1 MANYKITPITTIEA
15 LTAYRKAWDAL
26 AEMDQRDGFFR
37 SWDWQVFW
45 FKHFSPANSLFT
57 LIVTEDDE
65 VTAIVPMAFY
75 KIRILPK
82 LYCTV
87 LGFMG
92 REIVT
97 GDYLD
102 ILCESRDK
110 QSILSLVVSWLLA
123 QKMNFSLLLF
133 GEVLVTEPVR
143 ESGKKLL
150 CGHPVRQQ
158 ESRVCPYITLPL
170 NYNDYLQ
177 GLSKKFR
184 SNVRYY
190 TKKILESLGGQIT
203 VASEGEQIIDGLNDL
218 FFLHIKRWQAEGVP
232 CTFTDPIF
240 QNFIKDLCKKCAA
253 ENRVKLYRIIVDNKA
268 IAAVLMFYWKETAIF
283 YQTGWDPDYKNY
295 SPGVVLIGRTI
306 QDAIDDGRKYYD
318 FLRGD
323 EGYKANWAKEHRT
336 THTLLLPNKP
346 GANFYL
352 LLLKLKDI
360 IKSDYHRTSAI
371 VSTRCGTGWVRKAT

>member
-1 MANYKITPITTIEA
+1 MANYKVTPIISIEA
-15 LTAYRKAWDAL
+15 LAAYRKAWDTL
-26 AEMDQRDGFFR
+26 AEMDPKDGFFR
-37 SWDWQVFW
+37 SWDWQLLW
-45 FKHFSPANSLFT
+45 LKHFSPANSLFT
-57 LIVTEDDE
+57 IIVTEDDK
-65 VTAIVPMAFY
+65 VKAILPMAFY

-102 ILCESRDK
+102 ILCEFRDK
-110 QSILSLVVSWLLA
+110 QPVLNHVVSWILA

-133 GEVLVTEPVR
+133 GEVLVTDPVW
-143 ESGKKLL
+143 ESKKKLL

-158 ESRVCPYITLPL
+158 ERRTCPYITLPL
-170 NYNDYLQ
+170 NYNAYLQ
-177 GLSKKFR
+177 SLSKKFR

-203 VASEGEQIIDGLNDL
+203 VVSDAEQIKEGLGDL
-218 FFLHIKRWQAEGVP
+218 FSLHIKRWQAEGIP

-240 QNFIKDLCKKCAA
+240 QNFIQDLCNQSAVK
-253 ENRVKLYRIIVDNKA
+253 NRAKLYRIIVDKKP
-268 IAAVLMFYWKETAIF
+268 IAAVLMFYWEETAIF

-306 QDAIDDGRKYYD
+306 QDAIDDGKKYYD
-318 FLRGD
+318 FLRGA
-323 EGYKANWAKEHRT
+323 EGYKANWAKEHRA
-336 THTLLLPNKP
+336 THTLMLPNKP
-346 GANFYL
+346 SANFLL

-360 IKSDYHRTSAI
+360 IKNIILHPNSQPPA
-371 VSTRCGTGWVRKAT
+371 